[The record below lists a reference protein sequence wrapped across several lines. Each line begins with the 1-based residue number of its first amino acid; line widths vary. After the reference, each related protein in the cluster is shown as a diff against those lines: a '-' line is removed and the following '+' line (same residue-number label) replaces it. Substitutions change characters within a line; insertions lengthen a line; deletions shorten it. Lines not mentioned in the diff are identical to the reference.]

1 MSGKDSE
8 ITSDEMVVDLHESSK
23 PSISG
28 SSDSVELDG
37 KTGYPSGVR
46 SQGSAGSFI
55 SDVDSVAWGLCG
67 DTCDKYE
74 EASFQELLF
83 VSGKQGVVVHAFSQ
97 YDESSEVIKHEQASD
112 AGEGEWV
119 EWGPATTLSPTFEVQ
134 KELRT
139 HNKASER
146 SNTFHVEATV
156 DDGRSASPKIW
167 MHTLLTKV
175 ERVTS
180 GGYIYTRFPK
190 RPLFPNNA
198 VVSFKIFDQDSQ
210 FLDLLSPGS
219 KASHDQTTPI
229 MPVVGCTISN
239 PEHSSTTTLADDSA
253 SSSRSGVL
261 RSSYKCVKV
270 FSNNS
275 HRLVGFALF
284 NVSSTPVKTS
294 DLNDGNYVKVLVSVA
309 RTVSWG
315 IQWLYSA
322 KLDEKQDADPFEWID
337 FSFSD
342 RFLICLSTSGTISL
356 YGAMTGEHVASLNV
370 LRINEAGYFS
380 SSWHQIGNLTIK
392 GKFKR
397 LFVFPHSLLLGVMDE
412 SGIIYVI
419 PTENH
424 VLEDHF
430 SFEDFLPYQYYSDL
444 GLLTGWEV
452 GGAEVGYQRV
462 LSNTSLARGISRL
475 AGHGR
480 HSCFLP
486 SKQNLKVEHSIKYSR
501 SHNDSNLRTFSSE
514 TQIWSEKK
522 SMLSEFPSCLMRK
535 AFIPPSGCS
544 EDDVICCSHFG
555 VTRLIKRCSYEKK
568 WCQVVH
574 ANLQLDLVVNDD
586 TYHVTPAGK
595 TSCKEAVGCYF
606 NGFLYLVTKKGLSV
620 VLPSISVP
628 QNHFPVEAIGYSLRN
643 CSSSIKYGAGDLMG
657 GGGTKKPVSPWKVE
671 VLDRVLLYEG
681 PEVAEKLCLENGKN
695 LLISIQHS
703 VSCNGS
709 SSFSFFGSAN
719 ALYFQ
724 ISHFQSILKL
734 TT

>member
-1 MSGKDSE
+1 MSDKDSE
-8 ITSDEMVVDLHESSK
+8 ITSDETVADLHESSK

-55 SDVDSVAWGLCG
+55 SDVDSVAWGICG

-97 YDESSEVIKHEQASD
+97 YDESSKVIKKEKVSD
-112 AGEGEWV
+112 VGEGKWV
-119 EWGPATTLSPTFEVQ
+119 EWGPGTTLSPTFEVQ
-134 KELRT
+134 EELKT
-139 HNKASER
+139 HNKACER

-156 DDGRSASPKIW
+156 EDGRSASPKIW

-180 GGYIYTRFPK
+180 GGYIYTTFPK

-210 FLDLLSPGS
+210 FLDLLAPRMIS
-219 KASHDQTTPI
+219 KPD
-229 MPVVGCTISN
+229 MDLN
-239 PEHSSTTTLADDSA
+239 SSTTTLADDSA
-253 SSSRSGVL
+253 SSSRSGVTP
-261 RSSYKCVKV
+261 SSYKCVKV

-275 HRLVGFALF
+275 HRLVGFTLV
-284 NVSSTPVKTS
+284 NVSSTPV
-294 DLNDGNYVKVLVSVA
+294 NDGNYVKVLVSVA

-322 KLDEKQDADPFEWID
+322 KLNEKLDAGSFEWVD
-337 FSFSD
+337 FTFSD

-370 LRINEAGYFS
+370 LRMNEAGDFS

-424 VLEDHF
+424 VLEDNL
-430 SFEDFLPYQYYSDL
+430 SFEDVLPYQYYSDL

-475 AGHGR
+475 AGHGG

-501 SHNDSNLRTFSSE
+501 SHNVSYLMNFSSE
-514 TQIWSEKK
+514 TQIVSEKK

-555 VTRLIKRCSYEKK
+555 VTRLIKRYSYEKK

-595 TSCKEAVGCYF
+595 TSSNEAVGCNF

-628 QNHFPVEAIGYSLRN
+628 QNLFPVEAIGYCLRN

-657 GGGTKKPVSPWKVE
+657 GGETKKPVSPWKVE

-681 PEVAEKLCLENGKN
+681 PEVAENLCLENGKN
-695 LLISIQHS
+695 LFISIQHS
-703 VSCNGS
+703 VSCYSG
-709 SSFSFFGSAN
+709 SSFSFFGLQMLCIFKSATFKVS
-719 ALYFQ
+719 L
-724 ISHFQSILKL
+724 S
-734 TT
+734 